1 MRKVLIVDDELLARR
16 MLKESIVWEEYGYSI
31 CGEAANGKDGLEKAV
46 QLRPDLIFVDI
57 KMPVMSGL
65 TMVREIQA
73 LELGCEIVMLTCY
86 EDFDYVREAMRCGAA
101 DYLLKHTFEDEDLKE
116 LLRRIEKRIQKEENR
131 MESLN
136 LLKENVFEKLI
147 SDTLSREK
155 IRGYVETGIL
165 PALHS
170 HYMVVCIRM
179 QKQPTDTEKEKF
191 IENFQ
196 TDLDKNVNKM
206 EEWHWYL
213 SSMKNRELYLLLTS
227 PDKTSVSE
235 MKTAIKK
242 IMTDFYRRKHEK
254 EMGWLTGVTCRM
266 FCRWEDLR
274 EAVKEAKDLTQGG
287 EEYLACS
294 AKVISA
300 IEFIRN
306 NYARQICLEDI
317 AEYAGVSRVYLS
329 QIFKKETGKNISDYL
344 VEYRLGK
351 AKELLL
357 NSNLKIY
364 TIAELCGFGSAQYF
378 NKIFKKMNGISP
390 YQLKD
395 NKLQ

>member
-1 MRKVLIVDDELLARR
+1 MRE
-16 MLKESIVWEEYGYSI
+16 G
-31 CGEAANGKDGLEKAV
+31 
-46 QLRPDLIFVDI
+46 
-57 KMPVMSGL
+57 
-65 TMVREIQA
+65 
-73 LELGCEIVMLTCY
+73 
-86 EDFDYVREAMRCGAA
+86 MRCGAA

-242 IMTDFYRRKHEK
+242 IMTDFYRRKQEK

-274 EAVKEAKDLTQGG
+274 EAV
-287 EEYLACS
+287 
-294 AKVISA
+294 SA

>member
-1 MRKVLIVDDELLARR
+1 

-31 CGEAANGKDGLEKAV
+31 CGEAANGKEGLEKAV
-46 QLRPDLIFVDI
+46 LLKPDLIFVDI

-65 TMVREIQA
+65 TMVKEIHG

-165 PALHS
+165 PALHP

-191 IENFQ
+191 IEDFQ

-242 IMTDFYRRKHEK
+242 IMTDFYQEKTRKRNRMADRCDLPDVLQMGRSQRGSKRSKRSDTRRGRIPCLQCESNFSNRIYQK
-254 EMGWLTGVTCRM
+254 
-266 FCRWEDLR
+266 
-274 EAVKEAKDLTQGG
+274 
-287 EEYLACS
+287 Y
-294 AKVISA
+294 
-300 IEFIRN
+300 
-306 NYARQICLEDI
+306 YARQICLEDI

>member
-1 MRKVLIVDDELLARR
+1 MKKRAAMLLAG
-16 MLKESIVWEEYGYSI
+16 MMVLSLAVPCAAGAEETNDSEYYYV
-31 CGEAANGKDGLEKAV
+31 NGKAPEEVTGNILFWSWDPNFFDMV
-46 QLRPDLIFVDI
+46 QKMNDIYPNVTFDFVTVASAD
-57 KMPVMSGL
+57 
-65 TMVREIQA
+65 
-73 LELGCEIVMLTCY
+73 
-86 EDFDYVREAMRCGAA
+86 DY
-101 DYLLKHTFEDEDLKE
+101 
-116 LLRRIEKRIQKEENR
+116 
-131 MESLN
+131 
-136 LLKENVFEKLI
+136 
-147 SDTLSREK
+147 
-155 IRGYVETGIL
+155 
-165 PALHS
+165 
-170 HYMVVCIRM
+170 M
-179 QKQPTDTEKEKF
+179 QK
-191 IENFQ
+191 
-196 TDLDKNVNKM
+196 
-206 EEWHWYL
+206 
-213 SSMKNRELYLLLTS
+213 
-227 PDKTSVSE
+227 
-235 MKTAIKK
+235 
-242 IMTDFYRRKHEK
+242 
-254 EMGWLTGVTCRM
+254 LTGVTCRM